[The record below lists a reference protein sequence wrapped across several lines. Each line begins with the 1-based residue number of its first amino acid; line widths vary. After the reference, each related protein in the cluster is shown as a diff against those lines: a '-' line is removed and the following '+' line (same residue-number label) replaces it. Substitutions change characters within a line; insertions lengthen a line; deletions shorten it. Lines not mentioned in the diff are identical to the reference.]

1 MTIQHSKI
9 ILRRFCRSSRMLQ
22 IVLILGFWLAGEG
35 IVQVI
40 GLPIPGAV
48 AGLFIVL
55 ALLISKRLS
64 LRTVR
69 LGARW
74 FLAEMLL
81 FFVPAVLAIL
91 NHPEFLGLL
100 GLKIL
105 TVIVGS
111 TLTVMVITSAVIDL
125 WFRWAVSRREY
136 DNAQK

>member
-1 MTIQHSKI
+1 MTIHQNKI
-9 ILRRFCRSSRMLQ
+9 VLRRFCRSSRLFQ
-22 IVLILGFWLAGEG
+22 IGLILGFWLAGEG
-35 IVQVI
+35 VVRATD
-40 GLPIPGAV
+40 LPVPGGI

-55 ALLISKRLS
+55 ALLMSKRLS
-64 LRTVR
+64 PRTVR

-81 FFVPAVLAIL
+81 FFVPAVLAVL

-111 TLTVMVITSAVIDL
+111 TLVVMVVTAMVVDL
-125 WFRWAVSRREY
+125 CFRWSIARRG
-136 DNAQK
+136 